1 MWVNAIGGV
10 CKVWSRL
17 QGAAAACL
25 NEHCMQLDCLY
36 YTGLGKNGN
45 VRQSLTRV
53 SVDRVISQVKVL
65 SHQLS

>member
-36 YTGLGKNGN
+36 YTGLGKNGM
-45 VRQSLTRV
+45 SGSPLPGV